1 MKFSHEKFEILPVN
15 EINDTNLDIYYNAYV
30 LVKGAPLSSPIDLT
44 SKDLTLIS
52 NQTWITY
59 NNQSNSFEVNTTNNS
74 DAGIYTIVI
83 VQSFAQYPEVK
94 PFTTFNLTLIKSLD
108 PNYVVTQKPPY
119 FVLAP

>member
-52 NQTWITY
+52 N
-59 NNQSNSFEVNTTNNS
+59 
-74 DAGIYTIVI
+74 
-83 VQSFAQYPEVK
+83 
-94 PFTTFNLTLIKSLD
+94 
-108 PNYVVTQKPPY
+108 
-119 FVLAP
+119 